1 MCFIVSLKG
10 EQRTLYAKYFCFS
23 QTTRR
28 RSTSRLETSHHT
40 QELRS
45 VLSSQLIL
53 QKTHQCVSSE
63 TCFLS
68 LQLDEEANINSI
80 DEYVELLYE
89 DIQEKIRGATLIFQ
103 LARNPN
109 NLEELIQNGS
119 SRRTAEFVHSK
130 RKYIS
135 FLLSVFY
142 VLLQKNRKS
151 IDKLIPSLQYKSQ

>member
-40 QELRS
+40 QESRS

>member
-1 MCFIVSLKG
+1 MVAEICFIASLRG

-40 QELRS
+40 QESRS
-45 VLSSQLIL
+45 VVSSDLIL
-53 QKTHQCVSSE
+53 QKTKRVSSE

-68 LQLDEEANINSI
+68 AQLDEEANINSV

-103 LARNPN
+103 LARNPD

-119 SRRTAEFVHSK
+119 SRRTAELPQKKIH
-130 RKYIS
+130 
-135 FLLSVFY
+135 LL
-142 VLLQKNRKS
+142 
-151 IDKLIPSLQYKSQ
+151 PSLCFLCISAKKQEIHRQTHSILTVHF